1 MEPEVPVSVLEQK
14 IGEREQRDQEPGEE
28 GSRAQAQEPASGE
41 ERVVCGS
48 QSWVPGHV
56 GVGAYIGKFCGFEQ
70 YPALFP
76 AVPAW
81 HGVPG
86 VSSPKLGSA
95 WSGAQGG
102 MVAVGWTITDL
113 QSYPLVGSECSW
125 EGHAFCWTV
134 CVLPL

>member
-1 MEPEVPVSVLEQK
+1 M
-14 IGEREQRDQEPGEE
+14 
-28 GSRAQAQEPASGE
+28 
-41 ERVVCGS
+41 VCGS
-48 QSWVPGHV
+48 QCWVPGHV
-56 GVGAYIGKFCGFEQ
+56 GVGAHIGKFCGFEQ
-70 YPALFP
+70 YSALFP

-113 QSYPLVGSECSW
+113 
-125 EGHAFCWTV
+125 
-134 CVLPL
+134 